1 MIKQEIHIVGC
12 KALYDILI
20 EIKNHLSFD
29 IFNYLDEKEILK
41 KIQIKKIDI
50 KKSIFLFKKNSNYLN
65 KSLNLEKKQ
74 IFQISDMPVDIYSFI
89 EKINIKLIK
98 LRYNYQSKV
107 FLKKYILDLNS
118 REINKDKKKLKLTE
132 KEINTIL
139 FLYDKKKPQNIK
151 TLLSKIWGYLNEV
164 ETHTVETHIYRLR
177 KKIFDVF
184 NDKNFILSHEDGYI
198 IE

>member
-1 MIKQEIHIVGC
+1 MNS
-12 KALYDILI
+12 A
-20 EIKNHLSFD
+20 
-29 IFNYLDEKEILK
+29 
-41 KIQIKKIDI
+41 
-50 KKSIFLFKKNSNYLN
+50 KKNG
-65 KSLNLEKKQ
+65 LEKKQ

-139 FLYDKKKPQNIK
+139 FLYDKKTPQNIK
-151 TLLSKIWGYLNEV
+151 TLLSEVWGYLNEV

>member
-1 MIKQEIHIVGC
+1 
-12 KALYDILI
+12 
-20 EIKNHLSFD
+20 
-29 IFNYLDEKEILK
+29 
-41 KIQIKKIDI
+41 
-50 KKSIFLFKKNSNYLN
+50 
-65 KSLNLEKKQ
+65 
-74 IFQISDMPVDIYSFI
+74 MPVDIYSFI

-139 FLYDKKKPQNIK
+139 FLYDKKTPQNIK
-151 TLLSKIWGYLNEV
+151 TLLSEVWGYLNEV

-198 IE
+198 I

>member
-20 EIKNHLSFD
+20 EIKNNLSFD
-29 IFNYLDEKEILK
+29 IFNYLDEKEILN
-41 KIQIKKIDI
+41 KIEINKINI
-50 KKSIFLFKKNSNYLN
+50 KKSIVLVKKNNNYLS
-65 KSLNLEKKQ
+65 KILNLEKKQ
-74 IFQISDMPVDIYSFI
+74 IFQISEKPIDIYSFI
-89 EKINIKLIK
+89 EKINIELIK

-118 REINKDKKKLKLTE
+118 REINRDKKKLKLTE
-132 KEINTIL
+132 KEIDTIL
-139 FLYDKKKPQNIK
+139 FLNDRKTPQSIK
-151 TLLSKIWGYLNEV
+151 ILLSEVWGYLNEV

-177 KKIFDVF
+177 KKIFNVF
-184 NDKNFILSHEDGYI
+184 NDKNFILSHDDGYL

>member
-29 IFNYLDEKEILK
+29 IFNYLDEKEILT
-41 KIQIKKIDI
+41 KIEIKKIDI

-74 IFQISDMPVDIYSFI
+74 IFEISDMPVDIYSFI

-132 KEINTIL
+132 KEISTIL
-139 FLYDKKKPQNIK
+139 Y
-151 TLLSKIWGYLNEV
+151 LSKSKKSISIKELQTKVWDHKSLL
-164 ETHTVETHIYRLR
+164 ETLTVETHIHRLR
-177 KKIFDVF
+177 KKIKEKFDYE
-184 NDKNFILSHEDGYI
+184 NFIISSKEGYSI
-198 IE
+198 N